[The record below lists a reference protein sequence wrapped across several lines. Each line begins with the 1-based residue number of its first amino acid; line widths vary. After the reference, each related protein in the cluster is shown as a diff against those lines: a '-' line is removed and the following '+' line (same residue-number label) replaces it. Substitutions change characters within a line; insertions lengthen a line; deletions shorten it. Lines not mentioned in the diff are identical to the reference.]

1 MLNLLLCVIAGIL
14 IYLIPHSLSQQAW
27 GLFAIFISTI
37 LGIILRPYP
46 MGAVTLM
53 GLSVAVLTG
62 VLDLQTEALSGFGS
76 PIPWLVVMVFF
87 VSRGFIKTKLGLR
100 IAYNFINLMGKR
112 TLTLGY
118 SIALSDLLIS
128 PFVPSNTARAGGIM
142 LPIVKS
148 MCTALDSTPTANTS
162 LGRYFMQVLF
172 QSNVITS
179 ALFLTSCGVNP
190 LVQKFA
196 FDHGV
201 QITWG
206 NWFLGSI
213 VPGLCALLAMPL
225 VIMVLTKPETKVLT
239 GAKEYA
245 QKELRDLGA
254 MSTKEWLMLGIFII
268 MLTLWTAECYLHI
281 HAATVAFLGVALCL
295 ICDIITLDDMLSE
308 KEAWHTLI
316 WLSILIT
323 MSTYLQKFGLIAWF
337 VGGLSGLTAGMT
349 GMQTLGVLSILYFYS
364 HYFFAGNTAQVSAM
378 YAAFIAVC
386 ITAGAPAL
394 LTALVFGYCSTLFSS
409 MTHYGTAAAPLVFS
423 QGYMSLKT
431 WWRIGLIFS
440 IFNLCIWGGIGSV
453 WWKIVGIY

>member
-14 IYLIPHSLSQQAW
+14 IYLIPHSLPQQAW
-27 GLFAIFISTI
+27 GMFSIFIATI

-46 MGAVTLM
+46 MGVVTLM

-62 VLDLQTEALSGFGS
+62 VLNLEKEALTGFGS

-87 VSRGFIKTKLGLR
+87 VSRGFIKTRLGLR

-118 SIALSDLLIS
+118 SIALSDLFIA

-148 MCTALDSTPTANTS
+148 MCTALGSTPTVNAS
-162 LGRYFMQVLF
+162 LGRYFMQVMF

-179 ALFLTSCGVNP
+179 AMFLTSCGVNP

-196 FDHGV
+196 LDHGV

-213 VPGLCALLAMPL
+213 APGLCALLVMPL
-225 VIMVLTKPETKVLT
+225 LMMALAKPETKLLT

-254 MSTKEWLMLGIFII
+254 MSTKEWMMSGIFAIMLG
-268 MLTLWTAECYLHI
+268 LWMSESYFHI

-316 WLSILIT
+316 WLSILLT
-323 MSTYLQKFGLIAWF
+323 MSSYLQKFGVVAWF
-337 VGGLSGLTAGMT
+337 VGALSGVTAGMT

-386 ITAGAPAL
+386 IAAGAPAL
-394 LTALVFGYCSTLFSS
+394 LTALIFGYSSSLFSS
-409 MTHYGTAAAPLVFS
+409 MTHYGTAAAPIVFS

-431 WWRIGLIFS
+431 WWRIGLVFS

>member
-1 MLNLLLCVIAGIL
+1 MFNLLLCVIAGIL
-14 IYLIPHSLSQQAW
+14 IYLVPHSLSQQAW
-27 GLFAIFISTI
+27 GLFAIFIATI

-53 GLSVAVLTG
+53 GLCVAVLTG
-62 VLDLQTEALSGFGS
+62 VFDLQSEALSGFSS

-118 SIALSDLLIS
+118 SIALSDLLIA

-148 MCTALDSTPTANTS
+148 MCTALDSTPTTNAS
-162 LGRYFMQVLF
+162 LGRYLMQVMF

-179 ALFLTSCGVNP
+179 ALFLTSCAVNP

-196 FDHGV
+196 LDQGV

-213 VPGLCALLAMPL
+213 VPGLCALFAMPL
-225 VIMVLTKPETKVLT
+225 LIMVLAKPETKILN

-245 QKELRDLGA
+245 QRELRDLGA
-254 MSTKEWLMLGIFII
+254 MSTKEWLMLGIFGI
-268 MLTLWTAECYLHI
+268 MLTLWIFEGYFHVHT
-281 HAATVAFLGVALCL
+281 ATVAFLGVALCL
-295 ICDIITLDDMLSE
+295 ICDIITLEDMLAE

-323 MSTYLQKFGLIAWF
+323 MSTYLQKFGFIAWF
-337 VGGLSGLTAGMT
+337 VGSLAGLTYGMT
-349 GMQTLGVLSILYFYS
+349 GMQTLGILSLLYFYS

-378 YAAFIAVC
+378 YAAFVAVC
-386 ITAGAPAL
+386 IAAGAPAL
-394 LTALVFGYCSTLFSS
+394 LTALVLGYCSTLFSS
-409 MTHYGTAAAPLVFS
+409 MTHYGTACAPMVFG
-423 QGYMSLKT
+423 QGYMSLAT
-431 WWRIGLIFS
+431 WWRIGLVFS

>member
-1 MLNLLLCVIAGIL
+1 MFNLPLCVIAGIL
-14 IYLIPHSLSQQAW
+14 IYLIPHSLPQQTW

-62 VLDLQTEALSGFGS
+62 VLDLQKEALTGFSS
-76 PIPWLVVMVFF
+76 PIIWLVVMVFF

-100 IAYNFINLMGKR
+100 IAYNFINLMGRR

-118 SIALSDLLIS
+118 SIALSEFLIA

-148 MCTALDSTPTANTS
+148 MCEALNSTPLENSS
-162 LGRYFMQVLF
+162 LGRYFMQVMF

-179 ALFLTSCGVNP
+179 ALFLTSCAVNP
-190 LVQKFA
+190 LAQKFA
-196 FDHGV
+196 LDQGV
-201 QITWG
+201 KITWG

-213 VPGLCALLAMPL
+213 VPGVCALIAMPL
-225 VIMVLTKPETKVLT
+225 IIMFLTKPDVKVLE
-239 GAKEYA
+239 GAREYA
-245 QKELRDLGA
+245 QKQLRDLGPI
-254 MSTKEWLMLGIFII
+254 STKEWYMLGIFAI
-268 MLTLWTAECYLHI
+268 MLVLWMFEGYFGI
-281 HAATVAFLGVALCL
+281 HTTTVAFLGVSLCL
-295 ICDIITLDDMLSE
+295 LCGIINLEDMLNE
-308 KEAWHTLI
+308 KEAWHTLM

-323 MSTYLQKFGLIAWF
+323 MSTFLQKFGFISWF
-337 VGGLSGLTAGMT
+337 AGSLAGMTQGMT
-349 GMQTLGVLSILYFYS
+349 GMQTLIILGLLYFYS

-378 YAAFIAVC
+378 YAAFVAVC
-386 ITAGAPAL
+386 IAAGAPAL
-394 LTALVFGYCSTLFSS
+394 LTVLIFGYCSSLFSS
-409 MTHYGTAAAPLVFS
+409 MTHYGTASAPMVFG

-431 WWRIGLIFS
+431 WWQVGFVFS
-440 IFNLCIWGGIGSV
+440 IFNLFIWVGVGSI